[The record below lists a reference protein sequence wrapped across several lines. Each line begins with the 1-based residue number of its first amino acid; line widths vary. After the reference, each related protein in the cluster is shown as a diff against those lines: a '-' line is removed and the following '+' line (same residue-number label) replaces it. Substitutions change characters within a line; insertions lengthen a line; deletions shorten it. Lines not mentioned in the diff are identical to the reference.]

1 MHRILTSLGSAVLAL
16 SATLATAQDFPHQPV
31 NLIVNFPPAG
41 LTDLLGRSLAQA
53 MGDTLKQPVVVQN
66 RGGAGGAIG
75 VSAVA
80 AAPRNGYTIGFIAVA
95 ALTTLPQMREVN
107 YRIDSLDYICR
118 TFDVPVYLLVAPDSP
133 FRTAKALVDYAKA
146 HPGKLNYATVGP
158 GSLPH
163 LAALDFAGKAQVDM
177 AHIPYQGEAPA
188 VTALLGKQV
197 EVYFG
202 TSAVASRHQLRRL
215 AVAADKRV
223 ATSPSTPTLQELGY
237 PVIRS
242 ISGGIIAPQDTD
254 PAARDAL
261 ASACAQAVRMP
272 QYQSTLASLD
282 VQGAY
287 ATGAVFKADVL
298 AESARNRLVLRDAQ
312 LLLK

>member
-1 MHRILTSLGSAVLAL
+1 MHRILTALGSAVLAL
-16 SATLATAQDFPHQPV
+16 SATLAAAQDFPQQPV

-80 AAPRNGYTIGFIAVA
+80 AAPRNGYTTGFIAVA

-133 FRTAKALVDYAKA
+133 FRSAKALVDYAKA

-223 ATSPSTPTLQELGY
+223 ATSPGTPTLQELGY

-261 ASACAQAVRMP
+261 AAACAQAVRMP
-272 QYQSTLASLD
+272 QYQSTLATLD

-287 ATGAVFKADVL
+287 ASGAVFKADVL
-298 AESARNRLVLRDAQ
+298 AEAARNRLVLREAQ